1 MKKFLSIIGVAAVLL
16 TGCGYAG
23 DDSPTA
29 NPGADGKTL
38 DFVGKNVSEIK
49 ILESGGEDGR
59 INNWSISQNGGRN
72 VVVLTDRMK
81 KTSTYNISD
90 EDFQA
95 LTHIDFSDYIG
106 VKADT
111 ERLADAVY
119 YNIEII
125 YDDTMDIIEVYVP
138 ELWRKLYEIIGSYE
152 PLEDQPDDS
161 NSETPFPENGTIG
174 EYEYRIDN
182 HMRGVFEIG
191 SERGYYFDEEN
202 HPDSPL
208 FVYICSGEQT
218 IGTDIYISDL
228 TVDANKFIITVTETS
243 PDNAYDAVDWP
254 QCMIEINPKPE
265 NIEVKSTN
273 GVKFKYIDSPQ
284 CEPSDDLGE
293 IYFKEVRKEDIM
305 IKDGIKY
312 AKNQLLI
319 SCIPGTDKND
329 VKKLVDEIDADIVGY
344 IELTADYQIEF
355 RSDKTLDELSEI
367 ADYIDSH
374 SFVLNV
380 TLNLVSE
387 TSADEDTDALL
398 QGGYIAVLHGGGGEI
413 THQTYVFKSDE
424 GYSYINTTSTTVSW
438 GSPQWEEKVTDK
450 GSAKTKEDI
459 VEIAKEN
466 GADAFVTIPED
477 SATYKIKDFLTME
490 Q

>member
-1 MKKFLSIIGVAAVLL
+1 MKKVLSIIGAAAVLL

-23 DDSPTA
+23 DDSGTS
-29 NPGADGKTL
+29 NPEADGKTL

-59 INNWSISQNGGRN
+59 INNWSISQSDGRN

-125 YDDTMDIIEVYVP
+125 YDDDTKDKIDIIEVYVP
-138 ELWRKLYEIIGSYE
+138 ELWHKLYEIIGSYE

-161 NSETPFPENGTIG
+161 NSET
-174 EYEYRIDN
+174 
-182 HMRGVFEIG
+182 
-191 SERGYYFDEEN
+191 
-202 HPDSPL
+202 
-208 FVYICSGEQT
+208 
-218 IGTDIYISDL
+218 
-228 TVDANKFIITVTETS
+228 TS
-243 PDNAYDAVDWP
+243 PESGTGDVN
-254 QCMIEINPKPE
+254 
-265 NIEVKSTN
+265 
-273 GVKFKYIDSPQ
+273 DSPQ
-284 CEPSDDLGE
+284 PEPSDDLGDT
-293 IYFKEVRKEDIM
+293 YFKEVRKEDIM

-319 SCIPGTDKND
+319 SCIPGTDKNE
-329 VKKLVDEIDADIVGY
+329 VKNVINEIDADIVGY

-374 SFVLNV
+374 SFVLDV

-398 QGGYIAVLHGGGGEI
+398 QGGYIAVLHGGGGEV
-413 THQTYVFKSDE
+413 THQTYVYKNDD
-424 GYSYINTTSTTVSW
+424 GYTYINTTSTTVSW
-438 GSPQWEEKVTDK
+438 GSSQWEEKVTDK
-450 GSAKTKEDI
+450 GTAKTKEEI
-459 VEIAKEN
+459 VKIAKEN

-477 SATYKIKDFLTME
+477 STTYKINDFLTME

>member
-29 NPGADGKTL
+29 NPGADGKTF

-182 HMRGVFEIG
+182 SKGDV
-191 SERGYYFDEEN
+191 ERGYYLDEEN
-202 HPDSPL
+202 RPDSPL
-208 FVYICSGEQT
+208 YVYICGGEF
-218 IGTDIYISDL
+218 GSEGYGLYITNIEVKNGS
-228 TVDANKFIITVTETS
+228 FIITVKENS
-243 PDNAYDAVDWP
+243 PEPGEDVAEVFTYP
-254 QCMIEINPKPE
+254 GCMVEISPKPS
-265 NIEVKSTN
+265 NVEVKNTH
-273 GVKFKYIDSPQ
+273 GVKFKNIDSPQ
-284 CEPSDDLGE
+284 PELSDDLGE
-293 IYFKEVRKEDIM
+293 TYFKEVRKEDIL

-319 SCIPGTDKND
+319 SCIPGTDKNE
-329 VKKLVDEIDADIVGY
+329 VKKLVDEIDAEIVGY

-374 SFVLNV
+374 SFVLDV

-387 TSADEDTDALL
+387 TSADEDTDILL
-398 QGGYIAVLHGGGGEI
+398 QGGYFAVLHGGGGEI